1 MGKKHMMSKRLKKEL
16 EEFYKETSGSW
27 TTKGMSKCQ
36 LAITLSAICNRKMS
50 DMVRIL
56 ESLEEIAIEELKNKG
71 HFTIPGIVKIEAKG
85 VNHGVKAFAI

>member
-1 MGKKHMMSKRLKKEL
+1 
-16 EEFYKETSGSW
+16 
-27 TTKGMSKCQ
+27 
-36 LAITLSAICNRKMS
+36 
-50 DMVRIL
+50 MVRIL